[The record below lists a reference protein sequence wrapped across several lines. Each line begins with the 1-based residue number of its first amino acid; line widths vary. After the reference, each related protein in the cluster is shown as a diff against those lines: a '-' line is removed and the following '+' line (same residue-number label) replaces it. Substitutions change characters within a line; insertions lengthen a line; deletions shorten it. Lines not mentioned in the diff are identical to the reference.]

1 VLEVG
6 TQRNRERQSVG
17 QTPLDKAE
25 TDLKDAQVAAVGS
38 IYKRASTT
46 MDGTAT
52 LRDMQGDLGG
62 KDIEIRVSLDNSKIP
77 PSSM

>member
-1 VLEVG
+1 LDCVCSLISTYYAEG
-6 TQRNRERQSVG
+6 F
-17 QTPLDKAE
+17 LDKAE